1 MTMYGTL
8 HPISGVDRL
17 YFRRKEGGRSL
28 MSVECCVREE
38 ENNLFFFFCQF
49 WKINLIKGFMKPRQ
63 SIRKIL

>member
-38 ENNLFFFFCQF
+38 ENNLVFFFANSG
-49 WKINLIKGFMKPRQ
+49 KKTSLKD
-63 SIRKIL
+63 L

>member
-8 HPISGVDRL
+8 HPISNVDRL

-38 ENNLFFFFCQF
+38 ENNLGFFFFAISG
-49 WKINLIKGFMKPRQ
+49 KKTSLKD
-63 SIRKIL
+63 L